1 MRFRGTH
8 GNSQLGGNL
17 TIKRS
22 RRNFFD
28 DGTFAFGEGREFS
41 PGFKGIFFQIGK
53 AFERSGDGFCCGV
66 NESGVHIGRRFLQKV
81 HRPAPYGSDREIDI
95 AVSRKKNDGEVVAVP
110 S

>member
-41 PGFKGIFFQIGK
+41 PSFKGIFFQIGI

-66 NESGVHIGRRFLQKV
+66 NESGVRQ
-81 HRPAPYGSDREIDI
+81 
-95 AVSRKKNDGEVVAVP
+95 
-110 S
+110 